1 MKVVPLAIPEVLQI
15 EPRVHRDGR
24 GHFVEC
30 FHAARYAEAGVPGG
44 GRFVQDNLS
53 RSTRGVLRGLHLQV
67 AVPQAKLISVAEGEV
82 YDVAVDVR
90 RGSPTFGR
98 AVGGLLSSENARQL
112 LIPEGFAHGFA
123 VLSET
128 AVVVYKCTAYYEPSA
143 ELTIRWDD
151 PTLAIPWPVSS
162 PILSER
168 DRIAPLLS
176 EIPADAL
183 PVYSPRTP

>member
-1 MKVVPLAIPEVLQI
+1 MKVLPLAIPEVLQI

-24 GHFVEC
+24 GHFLES
-30 FHAARYAEAGVPGG
+30 FHAARYAEAGVPG
-44 GRFVQDNLS
+44 RFVQDNLS
-53 RSTRGVLRGLHLQV
+53 RSGRGVVRGLHLQV

-98 AVGGLLSSENARQL
+98 AVGGRLSSENARQL

-123 VLSET
+123 VLSEA
-128 AVVVYKCTAYYEPSA
+128 AVVVYKCTAFYEPAA

-151 PTLAIPWPVSS
+151 PALAIPWPVSS
-162 PILSER
+162 PVLSER

-176 EIPADAL
+176 EIPEDEL
-183 PVYSPRTP
+183 PVYSPHSS